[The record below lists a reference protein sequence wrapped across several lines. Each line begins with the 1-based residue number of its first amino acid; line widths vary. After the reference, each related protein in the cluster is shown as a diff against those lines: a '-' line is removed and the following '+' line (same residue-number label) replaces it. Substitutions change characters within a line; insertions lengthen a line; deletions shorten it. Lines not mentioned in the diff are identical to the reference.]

1 MISFVRSEYKLLP
14 SAGNVLIIK
23 YLCVMQCIL
32 REHKA
37 DIGTGG
43 VVGLFRA
50 RGLLL
55 FGGVDGMG
63 VRCFNNFLTE
73 K

>member
-1 MISFVRSEYKLLP
+1 
-14 SAGNVLIIK
+14 
-23 YLCVMQCIL
+23 MQCIL
-32 REHKA
+32 REHIA

-55 FGGVDGMG
+55 LIGGVDGMG

>member
-1 MISFVRSEYKLLP
+1 
-14 SAGNVLIIK
+14 
-23 YLCVMQCIL
+23 MQCIL

-63 VRCFNNFLTE
+63 VRCFNNFNNLIFH
-73 K
+73 

>member
-1 MISFVRSEYKLLP
+1 
-14 SAGNVLIIK
+14 
-23 YLCVMQCIL
+23 MQCIL
-32 REHKA
+32 REHIA

-73 K
+73 KWIGYFIRYKLDLEYCKDSYVELYK

>member
-1 MISFVRSEYKLLP
+1 
-14 SAGNVLIIK
+14 
-23 YLCVMQCIL
+23 MQCIL
-32 REHKA
+32 REHIA

-63 VRCFNNFLTE
+63 VRCFNNFNNLIFH
-73 K
+73 

>member
-1 MISFVRSEYKLLP
+1 MCHAMYPERTYSRY
-14 SAGNVLIIK
+14 
-23 YLCVMQCIL
+23 
-32 REHKA
+32 
-37 DIGTGG
+37 IGTGG